1 VIYLRLEELMKG
13 CLINKRVPFSL
24 FLSGEEVLRL
34 FFSLTSGVCLLS
46 LNGELGSL
54 LIELH
59 EFSEIELGLL
69 EELDLSDEDVLKRED
84 LSAFLLNLLANS
96 VSSPKRYN

>member
-1 VIYLRLEELMKG
+1 MAFIMAT
-13 CLINKRVPFSL
+13 CFSL
-24 FLSGEEVLRL
+24 LLSGKEVLGLL
-34 FFSLTSGVCLLS
+34 FLAISLLS
-46 LNGELGSL
+46 LNGHLGSL

-59 EFSEIELGLL
+59 EFSKIELGLL
-69 EELDLSDEDVLKRED
+69 EELDLFDEHVLKRED